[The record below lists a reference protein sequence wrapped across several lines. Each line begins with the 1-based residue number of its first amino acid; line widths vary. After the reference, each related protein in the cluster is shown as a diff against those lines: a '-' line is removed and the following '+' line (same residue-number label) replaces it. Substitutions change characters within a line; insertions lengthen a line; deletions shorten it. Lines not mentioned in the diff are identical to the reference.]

1 LVINLSISSLLGI
14 VFGVNIDNET
24 SEMTGCNSSGIIG
37 GGVTFA
43 EGSLYIMLKHG
54 IGDLVEKY
62 NKLDS
67 TRQEDFLYEIR
78 ESNQMPS
85 EIKEQIL
92 STLEEQN
99 Q

>member
-1 LVINLSISSLLGI
+1 MNDLKGIGFFKVDGAASINGTETAVGVI
-14 VFGVNIDNET
+14 FGVNIDNET
-24 SEMTGCNSSGIIG
+24 SEMTGCNSGIIG

-67 TRQEDFLYEIR
+67 TR
-78 ESNQMPS
+78 
-85 EIKEQIL
+85 
-92 STLEEQN
+92 
-99 Q
+99 